1 MYISAD
7 GKLRLLDY
15 KTDRL
20 PHDPDKA
27 ARLLT
32 ERYGEQMRTYM
43 RAAEQIARMPLDR
56 RLAALCDRGALELM
70 DDKTDYLD
78 AAVDTLVKKLGL
90 EAK

>member
-56 RLAALCDRGALELM
+56 CVIFALSSGREIVLRENG
-70 DDKTDYLD
+70 
-78 AAVDTLVKKLGL
+78 VDTPLASVAP
-90 EAK
+90 EAHA